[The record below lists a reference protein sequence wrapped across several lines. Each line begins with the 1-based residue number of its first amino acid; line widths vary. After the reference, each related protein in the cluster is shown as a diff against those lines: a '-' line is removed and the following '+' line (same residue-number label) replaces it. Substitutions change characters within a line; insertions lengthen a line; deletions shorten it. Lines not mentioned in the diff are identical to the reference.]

1 MKIHIPAE
9 WLLSKAHLEEGHEI
23 GAGSARM
30 MARREV
36 PTKAAAQTITDISQ
50 HVSFGRFITL
60 MRRQKNMTVE
70 MLAKSADVS
79 TEELLVIEHDPHHEP
94 ELSTVY
100 GLAKTFDLPPKNI
113 IKMAGLAENGTSRL
127 REESVRF
134 AACSESCEPLSEDEQ
149 DALQAILKVIIE
161 DSDRE

>member
-23 GAGSARM
+23 GAGSARI
-30 MARREV
+30 MARRKK
-36 PTKAAAQTITDISQ
+36 TTHAADQTITVISQ

-60 MRRQKNMTVE
+60 MRRKNNMTVE

-79 TEELLVIEHDPHHEP
+79 AEELLVIEHDPHHEP

-100 GLAKTFDLPPKNI
+100 CLAKSFDLPPKNI
-113 IKMAGLAENGTSRL
+113 IKMAGLAENGSSRL

-134 AACSESCEPLSEDEQ
+134 AARSESRDPLTDDEQ
-149 DALQAILKVIIE
+149 DALQAILRVIIE
-161 DSDRE
+161 DSDAK